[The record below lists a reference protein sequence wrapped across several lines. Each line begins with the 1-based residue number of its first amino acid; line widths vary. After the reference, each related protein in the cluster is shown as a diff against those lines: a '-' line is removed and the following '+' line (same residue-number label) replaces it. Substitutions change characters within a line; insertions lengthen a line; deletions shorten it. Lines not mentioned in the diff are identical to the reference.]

1 MFICILSPL
10 CVHISERVHLC
21 VGVCVCLL
29 FVCVCVQVWARGQ
42 ELKRPWDEYVEQM

>member
-10 CVHISERVHLC
+10 CVHISERLHLC

-29 FVCVCVQVWARGQ
+29 FVCVCVCASVGAGARIKEALG
-42 ELKRPWDEYVEQM
+42 

>member
-10 CVHISERVHLC
+10 CVHISECIC
-21 VGVCVCLL
+21 VWVCVSS
-29 FVCVCVQVWARGQ
+29 VCVCVCASVGAGQ